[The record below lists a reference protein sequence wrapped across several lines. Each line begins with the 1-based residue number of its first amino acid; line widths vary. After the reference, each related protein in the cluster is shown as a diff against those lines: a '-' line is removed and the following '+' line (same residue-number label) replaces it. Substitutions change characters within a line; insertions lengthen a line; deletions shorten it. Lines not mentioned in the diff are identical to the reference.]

1 MEMFSVLGS
10 RSCVRKEITCASP
23 LTSNNGVFLGIPLIL
38 KEQKWR
44 MTSTYKINFTNI
56 NIRKLLFEEVQAY
69 VTDYKFFGG
78 TVKLLPIVFSTT
90 NTRLHL
96 YFQWWSAYPCNHSI

>member
-1 MEMFSVLGS
+1 MLSNLGVLREKEMFSILGS
-10 RSCVRKEITCASP
+10 RSCVRKEITCALP

-69 VTDYKFFGG
+69 VTDYKFWGG
-78 TVKLLPIVFSTT
+78 DIVSKIIT
-90 NTRLHL
+90 
-96 YFQWWSAYPCNHSI
+96 YCI